1 MPAVK
6 SFAVVVSVA
15 LLSFAGA
22 AVELPEGVKVAKDG
36 TLSFPGGSV
45 RVWVPQVGWSGSVQ
59 FAPVD
64 PVERNGQL
72 VVSGDC
78 GLGMIK
84 GRYEYRFA
92 PTSKTALDAT
102 WSYRMESPIDTAVSC
117 AGISVNHADVH
128 GVFQDGVYRP
138 IPLAAGQEYT
148 FHPKELTFVLEGGRT
163 LTVRHGNVHYIDNRR
178 FGDDSS
184 GFRLLMDRPSGKV
197 TENALKT
204 TFAFGAVPQAACALN
219 GRDVRSPVAEIAG
232 AGIVT
237 NGGVQFACCGQ
248 VFEAPV
254 TLAVPKGRAM
264 RGVSLMHATEGALD
278 AGEVVGTVEVSF
290 ADGKVQRTDVV
301 YGTDIG
307 AFEGVHEL
315 KNAKPAVQKWNIV
328 RFDGLYASHF
338 PFKAANVSAVRLVPR
353 KGKWLVAAAT
363 FTEAPVSFRT
373 YDDKPLE
380 IREGKDWAR
389 LDFTGNTVKGSALD
403 FSGFAEAPAGREGF
417 VRVSADGDFYLEKTG
432 RKIRFNGANVCG
444 SPLVAEAAD
453 VEEMVSRMKRCGYNA
468 VRFHHCERQLVG
480 KDAKSGL
487 DFDPALLD
495 RFLRTWAICATNGLY
510 ITYDIY
516 SSREVYPGEIAGVT
530 KKHGLGIY
538 KAMLPINRAYVE
550 NLKAFCRKL
559 LLTKNPYTGVTLAE
573 DPAVMG
579 VNIVN
584 EDDIGYYW
592 LQAKDAWEKAY
603 AAEREKYPDFPSFR
617 YAKQAAFHR
626 EMMAFCRD
634 EIDIKAPLTGMNMT
648 DRLDL
653 TPISAN
659 FDWVDKHCYYSHP
672 NPLKPSQGALV
683 PNAYS
688 QTGSPIQ
695 SLASPSPRQIM
706 ISQYAGKP
714 MGSTEY
720 NYCYPNAWRHEG
732 VPMFMAYAA
741 YQGWDAF
748 FRFMWSC
755 GPWSLNKPF
764 RAVPFEE
771 SSDPVMQLSDRIA
784 AALFLRGDLK
794 PASRGYAFKVPADD
808 KLQDEA
814 KFGDALGLVARLAA
828 TTDVAK
834 LPAGWKILEGAES
847 LDPADAKALQAVTE
861 DGRATTPDGQIDLDA
876 ENRTLRIVTPKTEVL
891 SAGRGDLVG
900 AAFALR
906 GVRGEQTVA
915 AISLDGKA
923 LGETERA
930 VLIQLPDVQNTGVRF
945 NNELKTV
952 QQNWGELP
960 YLVRRVKAEVELR
973 TAKPLKVTALSGDG
987 APLGEVKATHEG
999 GVLRFTADPAA
1010 FAGGALAY
1018 VAEAMGAQRDFYAA
1032 PMSRGLLL
1040 TRKSQKRGRSRIAQS
1055 VD

>member
-1 MPAVK
+1 MSAK
-6 SFAVVVSVA
+6 KCFVVSVA
-15 LLSFAGA
+15 LALLSSVGV

-36 TLSFPGGSV
+36 SLSFPGGSV
-45 RVWVPQVGWSGSVQ
+45 AVWVAQVGWMGAVR
-59 FAPVD
+59 FAPAD
-64 PVERNGQL
+64 PVEQDGRL
-72 VVSGDC
+72 VVAGECS
-78 GLGMIK
+78 LSTVK
-84 GRYEYRFA
+84 GRYEWRFA

-102 WSYRMESPIDTAVSC
+102 WSYRMDALIDTAVSC
-117 AGISVNHADVH
+117 ASISVNHADVK
-128 GVFQDGVYRP
+128 GVFLDGVYRT

-178 FGDDSS
+178 FGNDSS
-184 GFRLLMDRPSGKV
+184 SFRLLMNAPSGRV
-197 TENALKT
+197 TTNALET
-204 TFAFGAVPQAACALN
+204 TFAFGDVPQAACALDVST
-219 GRDVRSPVAEIAG
+219 GRPLEGLAAPGRLV
-232 AGIVT
+232 
-237 NGGVQFACCGQ
+237 NGGVGFVLGEKARLVDQDAL
-248 VFEAPV
+248 ELPLP
-254 TLAVPKGRAM
+254 TGRTA
-264 RGVSLMHATEGALD
+264 RGVSLVHATESALD
-278 AGEVVGTVEVSF
+278 EGEIVGTVEVAF

-301 YGTDIG
+301 YGTDVG

-338 PFKAANVSAVRLVPR
+338 PLKAADPVSVMLKPA
-353 KGKWLVAAAT
+353 KGKWLVAGVT
-363 FTEAPVSFRT
+363 FTESPVSFRA
-373 YDDKPLE
+373 YDDKPVE

-389 LDFTGNTVKGSALD
+389 LDFTGDTVKGGALD
-403 FSGFAEAPAGREGF
+403 FSGFAAAPAGSEGF

-432 RKIRFNGANVCG
+432 RKIRFNGANLIG
-444 SPLVAEAAD
+444 APLVAEAAD

-480 KDAKSGL
+480 KNAKSGM
-487 DFDPALLD
+487 DFDPDLLD
-495 RFLRTWAICATNGLY
+495 RFHRTWAICATNGLY

-516 SSREVYPGEIAGVT
+516 SSREVYPGEIVCVT
-530 KKHGLGIY
+530 KRHGLGVY

-550 NLKAFCRKL
+550 NLKAFCRKF
-559 LLTKNPYTGVTLAE
+559 LLTKNPYTGVAPAE

-584 EDDIGYYW
+584 EDDIGFYW

-603 AAEREKYPDFPSFR
+603 AAEGAQYPDFQAFR

-626 EMMAFCRD
+626 EMVAFCRD
-634 EIDIKAPLTGMNMT
+634 EIGVKAPLTGMNMT

-672 NPLKPSQGALV
+672 NPLKPNQGSMM

-695 SLASPSPRQIM
+695 SFASPAPRQIM

-771 SSDPVMQLSDRIA
+771 ASDPVMQLSDRIA

-794 PASRGYAFKVPADD
+794 PAERGYAFAVSADG
-808 KLQDEA
+808 KPRGEA
-814 KFGDALGLVARLAA
+814 KFGNELGLVARLAA
-828 TTDVAK
+828 TTDAAK
-834 LPAGWKILEGAES
+834 LPAGWKILDGAAS
-847 LDPADAKALQAVTE
+847 LDPADAKALRAVTE
-861 DGRATTPDGQIDLDA
+861 DSRATTPDGQIDLDA
-876 ENRTLRIVTPKTEVL
+876 ENRTLRIVTLRTEVL
-891 SAGRGDLVG
+891 SLARGALSG
-900 AAFALR
+900 ATLAVTSAK
-906 GVRGEQTVA
+906 GCQTLA
-915 AISLDGKA
+915 AISLDGKPLA
-923 LGETERA
+923 ETDRA
-930 VLIQLPDVQNTGVRF
+930 VLIHLPDIQNTGVRF

-952 QQNWGELP
+952 QMNWGELP
-960 YLVRRVKAEVELR
+960 YLVRRVKSEVELR
-973 TAKPLKVTALSGDG
+973 MAKPLKVTALSGDG
-987 APLGEVKATHEG
+987 APLGEVKATCEG

-1018 VAEAMGAQRDFYAA
+1018 EIQNR
-1032 PMSRGLLL
+1032 
-1040 TRKSQKRGRSRIAQS
+1040 
-1055 VD
+1055 